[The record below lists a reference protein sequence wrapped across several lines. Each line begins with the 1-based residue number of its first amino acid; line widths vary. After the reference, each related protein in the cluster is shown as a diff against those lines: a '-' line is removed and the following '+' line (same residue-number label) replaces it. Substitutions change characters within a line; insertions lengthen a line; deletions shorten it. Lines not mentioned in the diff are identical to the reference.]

1 MKKVFAPYYIV
12 KKGDTLA
19 SIAAKFEVSPT
30 QILVENYL
38 TPSSIKE
45 GTILSI
51 TKKWLF
57 LIRFYDK
64 LLPVYL
70 INQFAGENLVVIN
83 LTPVKLDMPHM
94 LIQQNAEKVFANLK
108 QPPSLAKF

>member
-12 KKGDTLA
+12 KRGDTLA

-51 TKKWLF
+51 TKK
-57 LIRFYDK
+57 
-64 LLPVYL
+64 
-70 INQFAGENLVVIN
+70 
-83 LTPVKLDMPHM
+83 
-94 LIQQNAEKVFANLK
+94 
-108 QPPSLAKF
+108 

>member
-1 MKKVFAPYYIV
+1 MKKIFAPYYIV

-19 SIAAKFEVSPT
+19 SIAQKFDISPT

-57 LIRFYDK
+57 F
-64 LLPVYL
+64 V
-70 INQFAGENLVVIN
+70 
-83 LTPVKLDMPHM
+83 
-94 LIQQNAEKVFANLK
+94 
-108 QPPSLAKF
+108 